1 VVAILRKGKK
11 VTEVPVIMR
20 ERTEGTSSINAPRS
34 VYYMVKV
41 TLAILMERLRG

>member
-1 VVAILRKGKK
+1 MQATKKKKK

-20 ERTEGTSSINAPRS
+20 ERKEGVSSISLTRS

-41 TLAILMERLRG
+41 TLAILMEKLRK